1 MNTKTFRS
9 SVEHTIGCPGGRHD
23 RMANVQVRH
32 HFRELYSRPAVV
44 CRSKETPM
52 YTIISGT
59 NREGSNTLKVA
70 ELYHSLLAQ
79 KGIPAH
85 VVSLVGID
93 LNRKGPEL
101 EKLEQEVLIPTDK
114 FIFILPEYNGS
125 YPGALKAMIDLTDI
139 RKVWPNKKALLTGI
153 STGRAG
159 NLRGMDHLAGA
170 LNYLKVH
177 VHHNKLPI
185 STVDK
190 LMDEGGKIQ
199 DKATLDVI
207 AHQLDE
213 FIHF

>member
-1 MNTKTFRS
+1 
-9 SVEHTIGCPGGRHD
+9 
-23 RMANVQVRH
+23 
-32 HFRELYSRPAVV
+32 
-44 CRSKETPM
+44 M